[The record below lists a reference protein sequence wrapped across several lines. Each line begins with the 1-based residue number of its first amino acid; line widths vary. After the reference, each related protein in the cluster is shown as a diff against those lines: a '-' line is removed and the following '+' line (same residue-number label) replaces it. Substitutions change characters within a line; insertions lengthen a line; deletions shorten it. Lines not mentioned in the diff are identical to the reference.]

1 MFEANNLGSSQN
13 NNTLV
18 ISRHRCNIVHNDA
31 YGYYT
36 FNSNEFHKLLRFTG
50 LSDNPETLRYQNVL
64 FLLDKF
70 NENDYHL
77 LESLINTVFKQ
88 NSSAL
93 NSFLQFVSC
102 NDVIKSINF
111 EFKDGVNLMY
121 EKTDDFAESKKVS
134 DCCSQKYY
142 KETIT

>member
-1 MFEANNLGSSQN
+1 LFEANNLGSSQN

-93 NSFLQFVSC
+93 NSFLQFLRVMMSLK
-102 NDVIKSINF
+102 VLILS
-111 EFKDGVNLMY
+111 L
-121 EKTDDFAESKKVS
+121 KTG
-134 DCCSQKYY
+134 
-142 KETIT
+142 